1 MKALL
6 GRWYKMLDNM
16 RLYDEEKEEL
26 PICENCGNEVCLYLG
41 EAINKGDDYYCD
53 EMCFVEYHGGI
64 YV

>member
-1 MKALL
+1 
-6 GRWYKMLDNM
+6 MLDNM

-41 EAINKGDDYYCD
+41 EAINKGDEYYCD
-53 EMCFVEYHGGI
+53 EMCFVEYYGGI

>member
-1 MKALL
+1 
-6 GRWYKMLDNM
+6 MLDNM

-64 YV
+64 YVWQKKITNSQ